1 MAALIASALALAACA
16 KIEQITLTQM
26 QNNHDSSVGAV
37 LGGLGGVGV
46 GVGSLIGRHR
56 APSSFTTRAG
66 FNGVM
71 SPH

>member
-26 QNNHDSSVGAV
+26 QNNHDSSLGAV

-46 GVGSLIGRHR
+46 GVGVGSLIGRGTGR
-56 APSSFTTRAG
+56 
-66 FNGVM
+66 
-71 SPH
+71 PHHLRLAQGSTV

>member
-1 MAALIASALALAACA
+1 MAAQIASALALAACA

-46 GVGSLIGRHR
+46 GVGVGVGSLIGRGTGR
-56 APSSFTTRAG
+56 
-66 FNGVM
+66 
-71 SPH
+71 PHHLRLAQGSTV

>member
-1 MAALIASALALAACA
+1 MAAQIASALALAACA

-46 GVGSLIGRHR
+46 GVGSLIGRGTGR
-56 APSSFTTRAG
+56 
-66 FNGVM
+66 
-71 SPH
+71 PHHLRLAQGSTV

>member
-46 GVGSLIGRHR
+46 GVGVGSLIGRGTGR
-56 APSSFTTRAG
+56 
-66 FNGVM
+66 
-71 SPH
+71 PHHLRLAQGSTV

>member
-1 MAALIASALALAACA
+1 MAAQIASALALAACA

-46 GVGSLIGRHR
+46 GVGVGSLIGRGTGR
-56 APSSFTTRAG
+56 
-66 FNGVM
+66 
-71 SPH
+71 PHHLRLAQGSTV

>member
-1 MAALIASALALAACA
+1 MAALIPSALALAACA

-46 GVGSLIGRHR
+46 GVGVGSLIGRGTGR
-56 APSSFTTRAG
+56 
-66 FNGVM
+66 
-71 SPH
+71 PHHLRLAQGSTV